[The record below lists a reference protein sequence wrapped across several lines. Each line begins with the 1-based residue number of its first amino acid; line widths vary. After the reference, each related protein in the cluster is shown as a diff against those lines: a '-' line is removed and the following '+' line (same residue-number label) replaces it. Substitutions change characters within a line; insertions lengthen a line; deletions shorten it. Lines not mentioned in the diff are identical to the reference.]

1 MIAARCGLLLVAAML
16 VLFGFQTAAPD
27 LSPSAWRVVVAAVVG
42 LLAPL
47 FWPGNAPSPARTAL
61 RIVAWSA
68 AAACLAAVALRF
80 IGHAPQPFS
89 RILGV
94 CMMLLPILLATHT
107 LTALLEWQWRV
118 RTGHAETAREMAG
131 RTASLALA
139 ALSSL
144 PLWFGPVA
152 ESLSHRQDWIVDTAL
167 GVSPLTHLAV
177 ASGNDLLRNEWLYQ
191 HSNLASLQVSYP
203 DLATAAW
210 FYASVC
216 LLLAIGALAF
226 WRLRGT
232 ERAHAHPNL
241 EKPR

>member
-16 VLFGFQTAAPD
+16 VLSGFHTAAPD

-47 FWPGNAPSPARTAL
+47 FWPGSAQSAAHTAL
-61 RIVAWSA
+61 RIVAWSV
-68 AAACLAAVALRF
+68 AAACLAAVALQF
-80 IGHAPQPFS
+80 VGHAPQPLS
-89 RILGV
+89 GILAV
-94 CMMLLPILLATHT
+94 CTMLLAILLATHT
-107 LTALLEWQWRV
+107 LTALLEWRWCLRSD
-118 RTGHAETAREMAG
+118 HAEAAREAAG

-139 ALSSL
+139 ALGSL

-152 ESLSHRQDWIVDTAL
+152 ESLSHRQDWIVDAAL

-203 DLATAAW
+203 DLATTAW
-210 FYASVC
+210 SYASVC
-216 LLLAIGALAF
+216 LLLTLGALAYG
-226 WRLRGT
+226 RLRSAAGAQA
-232 ERAHAHPNL
+232 RPKL
-241 EKPR
+241 ENPR